1 MTERQLTEAQGRR
14 SGGVAQSGDIKL
26 KLSRFCVLARLRVQ
40 CSANPAAST
49 HTQTQELPLA
59 QTSPPPHPSLC
70 QRSCTC
76 SVWDNLRAARRSNP
90 LAGQA

>member
-59 QTSPPPHPSLC
+59 QTSPLPTPLSAYAPALALC
-70 QRSCTC
+70 GIIYEQHDDVT
-76 SVWDNLRAARRSNP
+76 L
-90 LAGQA
+90 